1 MPPASELMSRFTEQ
15 VPRRR
20 LAARTGA
27 VILAAFAIA
36 GCGASAHH
44 ESATAAATHS
54 TVAGA
59 ADSTS
64 TSAATADS
72 TSTSSS
78 QAGSSAGATGG
89 DHSATGSH
97 RHARARAVVLTA
109 AEKRAATSKIARSVP
124 ARVPNSVAAR
134 RNATLASCHSADGG
148 WQADGTVKHAGGS
161 PASYKITVF
170 FTTSSATVI
179 GYGDTVIQ
187 VAAGQT
193 KPWTVR
199 GTFDAPK
206 GTRCVLRGVALT
218 A

>member
-1 MPPASELMSRFTEQ
+1 MSRFTAQ
-15 VPRRR
+15 VLRRR
-20 LAARTGA
+20 LAAHTSA
-27 VILAAFAIA
+27 VMLAACAIA

-44 ESATAAATHS
+44 ESATAAVTHS
-54 TVAGA
+54 TTAGGA
-59 ADSTS
+59 GSTS
-64 TSAATADS
+64 TSAATAGS
-72 TSTSSS
+72 TSPSTS
-78 QAGSSAGATGG
+78 QAGSSAGATT
-89 DHSATGSH
+89 DAHNATGSH
-97 RHARARAVVLTA
+97 RHARARPVVLTA

-134 RNATLASCHSADGG
+134 RNATLASCHSSDGG
-148 WQADGTVKHAGGS
+148 WQANGTVKHVGGS

-187 VAAGQT
+187 VAGGQT

-199 GTFDAPK
+199 GKFDAPK

>member
-1 MPPASELMSRFTEQ
+1 MSRFTEQ
-15 VPRRR
+15 VPRRW
-20 LAARTGA
+20 LAVGTGA
-27 VILAAFAIA
+27 VMLAAFAIA

-44 ESATAAATHS
+44 ESATAAVTHS
-54 TVAGA
+54 TTAGGA
-59 ADSTS
+59 GSTSTS
-64 TSAATADS
+64 TSAATAGS
-72 TSTSSS
+72 TSTSTS

-89 DHSATGSH
+89 DHNATGSH
-97 RHARARAVVLTA
+97 RHARARPVVLTA

-199 GTFDAPK
+199 GTFDAPR

>member
-1 MPPASELMSRFTEQ
+1 MSRLTEE
-15 VPRRR
+15 VPRQL
-20 LAARTGA
+20 LAACTGA

-44 ESATAAATHS
+44 ESATASVRHS
-54 TVAGA
+54 TTAGGA
-59 ADSTS
+59 GSTS
-64 TSAATADS
+64 TSTSTATADS
-72 TSTSSS
+72 TSTSTS
-78 QAGSSAGATGG
+78 QAGPSAGATGG
-89 DHSATGSH
+89 DHNATGSH
-97 RHARARAVVLTA
+97 RHARPRAIVLTA

-161 PASYKITVF
+161 AASYKITVF

>member
-1 MPPASELMSRFTEQ
+1 MAGGVHRRGHTCHLRDRWLRRVRASRERH
-15 VPRRR
+15 
-20 LAARTGA
+20 
-27 VILAAFAIA
+27 
-36 GCGASAHH
+36 GCGHALDDGGRC
-44 ESATAAATHS
+44 
-54 TVAGA
+54 AG
-59 ADSTS
+59 STS
-64 TSAATADS
+64 TSAATAGS
-72 TSTSSS
+72 TSTSTS

-89 DHSATGSH
+89 DHNAAASH
-97 RHARARAVVLTA
+97 RHARARPVVLTA
-109 AEKRAATSKIARSVP
+109 ADKRAATSKIARSVP

-199 GTFDAPK
+199 GTFDAPR

>member
-1 MPPASELMSRFTEQ
+1 MSRFTEQ
-15 VPRRR
+15 VPPRW

-27 VILAAFAIA
+27 VMLAAFAIA

-44 ESATAAATHS
+44 ESATAAVTHS
-54 TVAGA
+54 TTSEGAG
-59 ADSTS
+59 SP
-64 TSAATADS
+64 SAATAGS
-72 TSTSSS
+72 TSTATS
-78 QAGSSAGATGG
+78 QAGSSAGTTGG
-89 DHSATGSH
+89 DHNATGSH
-97 RHARARAVVLTA
+97 RRARAHAIVLTA

-161 PASYKITVF
+161 AASYKITVF

-199 GTFDAPK
+199 GTFNAPK

>member
-1 MPPASELMSRFTEQ
+1 MSRFTEQ
-15 VPRRR
+15 VPPRW

-27 VILAAFAIA
+27 VMLAAFAIA

-44 ESATAAATHS
+44 ESATAAVTHS
-54 TVAGA
+54 TTSGGAG
-59 ADSTS
+59 SP
-64 TSAATADS
+64 SAATAGS
-72 TSTSSS
+72 TSTATS
-78 QAGSSAGATGG
+78 QAGSSAGTTGG
-89 DHSATGSH
+89 DHNATGSH
-97 RHARARAVVLTA
+97 RRARAHAIVLTA

-161 PASYKITVF
+161 AASYKITVF

-199 GTFDAPK
+199 GTFNAPK

>member
-1 MPPASELMSRFTEQ
+1 M
-15 VPRRR
+15 
-20 LAARTGA
+20 
-27 VILAAFAIA
+27 
-36 GCGASAHH
+36 
-44 ESATAAATHS
+44 
-54 TVAGA
+54 
-59 ADSTS
+59 
-64 TSAATADS
+64 
-72 TSTSSS
+72 
-78 QAGSSAGATGG
+78 
-89 DHSATGSH
+89 
-97 RHARARAVVLTA
+97 
-109 AEKRAATSKIARSVP
+109 
-124 ARVPNSVAAR
+124 
-134 RNATLASCHSADGG
+134 
-148 WQADGTVKHAGGS
+148 KHAGGS